1 MMQIITNLFQER
13 DELSVKIEDLEK
25 NLEESNAKEAELQKA
40 ADQARSL
47 KDEVDILRETSDK
60 VNFFSIF

>member
-1 MMQIITNLFQER
+1 M
-13 DELSVKIEDLEK
+13 KIEDLEK
-25 NLEESNAKEAELQKA
+25 NLEESNAREVELQKA

-60 VNFFSIF
+60 VQLFVDFPT